1 MNQLQTYSIRCVWH
15 HWFSLLIC
23 DFSYLLDKPR
33 VKPVVEDPESDKNR
47 LVVLSER
54 IQKPGTLIL
63 EVELVDRDFG
73 KLGLCLNVA

>member
-1 MNQLQTYSIRCVWH
+1 LATEFGAH
-15 HWFSLLIC
+15 FLSLLIC

-54 IQKPGTLIL
+54 IQKPGMLTL
-63 EVELVDRDFG
+63 EVEPANCDFG
-73 KLGLCLNVA
+73 KLRLGLELHLKLSTHC